1 MRVVALGATGWF
13 GRAAAALLCAS
24 EEVSEIVIAGRN
36 AALAESL
43 ARELG
48 NKAKVAQINAFD
60 ETALTALV
68 RGADLLV
75 NTSGPYFQT
84 LLPALSAAI
93 RARVNYCDFSEDWQ
107 AMARALSFDEEA
119 KAAGI
124 TAIVGMGDA
133 PGLTNLMAVH
143 AARQFDAAHEI
154 EVGWLSDIEGMLGTA
169 VDNVA
174 LMRSAGRVNGCLQA
188 IIHALSGPIRNL
200 QDGEWVTLRPFA
212 QQRRITLPGAAT
224 VEFHAFGSAEPNS
237 LPRALP
243 GLQSA
248 TSWMCLLPRQVNDLL
263 RSQAD
268 RIAAGEIS
276 DRMAAAEVFEQLA
289 DHPEQWLDRPADMP
303 YGAAFAICSGRKGG
317 RALRYGCIPAWQYR
331 PEILGRDLGTAAP
344 LAAAALRML
353 RGEIAQAGVMPPEA
367 CIDPLPFFAEIAE
380 RWATVPNG
388 GLLQQWW
395 EPVESAIDI
404 RWLAND
410 ATSGSDAGGTER
422 ERTPRR
428 MTLWH

>member
-1 MRVVALGATGWF
+1 LGATGWF

-68 RGADLLV
+68 RDADLLV

-367 CIDPLPFFAEIAE
+367 CIDPLAFFAEIAE
-380 RWATVPNG
+380 RWATAPNG

-410 ATSGSDAGGTER
+410 AASSSDTGGTER